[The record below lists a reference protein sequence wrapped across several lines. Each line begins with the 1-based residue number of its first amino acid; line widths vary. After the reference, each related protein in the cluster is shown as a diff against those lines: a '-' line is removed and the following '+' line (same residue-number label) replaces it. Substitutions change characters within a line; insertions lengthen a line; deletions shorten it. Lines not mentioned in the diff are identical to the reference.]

1 MKTNKNSQDEAIKQ
15 EIMEAMTLTMRVL
28 YWLGC
33 FKDKGLKWK
42 KSKSGEMKL
51 RHWRITPIWYHPILI
66 VWITVYYIF
75 AGIVNI
81 VKNIFESITGDI
93 TISPVD

>member
-1 MKTNKNSQDEAIKQ
+1 MKTNKNSQDLAIKQ
-15 EIMEAMTLTMRVL
+15 EMMGAMPLTMRVL

-33 FKDKGLKWK
+33 LKDKGLKWK

-51 RHWRITPIWYHPILI
+51 RHWRNTPIWYHPILI

-81 VKNIFESITGDI
+81 VKNIKESLTEDVL
-93 TISPVD
+93 ISPVD

>member
-1 MKTNKNSQDEAIKQ
+1 MKTNNNSQDVAIKQ
-15 EIMEAMTLTMRVL
+15 EMMGAMPLTMRVL

-42 KSKSGEMKL
+42 RCKDGQMKL
-51 RHWRITPIWYHPILI
+51 RHWRLTPIWYNPFLLAWMVI
-66 VWITVYYIF
+66 YYTIF
-75 AGIVNI
+75 GIVNI
-81 VKNIFESITGDI
+81 VRNIFESVTGDI